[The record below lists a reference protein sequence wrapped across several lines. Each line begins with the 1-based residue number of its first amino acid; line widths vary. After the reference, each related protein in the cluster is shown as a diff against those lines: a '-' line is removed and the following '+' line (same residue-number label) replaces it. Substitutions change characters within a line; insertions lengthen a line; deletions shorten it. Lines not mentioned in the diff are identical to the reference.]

1 MEVGINFMMDM
12 TILDRLED
20 DDFKNKIIEYFENK
34 SKTINNVESLNKN
47 IEAFE
52 VYKIAIES
60 MYNLFIIFLKSNDDE
75 IHEELRELKLD
86 TINPVELFFNKTYE
100 LDRIESSITN
110 ILSTRLYSNDHR
122 YILFL
127 KEFDRFIQLIK
138 TAMIR

>member
-1 MEVGINFMMDM
+1 MMDM
-12 TILDRLED
+12 TILDKLED

-34 SKTINNVESLNKN
+34 SKTINNIEALNKN
-47 IEAFE
+47 IDAFE

-75 IHEELRELKLD
+75 ILEELKELKLD

-100 LDRIESSITN
+100 LDRIETSITN
-110 ILSTRLYSNDHR
+110 ILSTRLYSDDHR